1 MRINSFLCPSDPN
14 AGPINDNSYH
24 ASVGTTTY
32 NTGQNNPA
40 STGVFGMQWSYGIQS
55 ITDGTSNTVAF
66 GEALCGN
73 GNPSAGPVKGNGTQS
88 SVGNAAN
95 ILDVNK
101 VGYAMVTLDLQ
112 NCSQSFLT
120 LFGADD
126 RGYRWGMGAMGY
138 TLFNTIVQP
147 NGGGQYTWNSCRVG
161 CCQQAQAAHYLP
173 ASSYHPGGANV
184 LAADGSVKF
193 IKNTISPQ
201 MWWALGTR
209 ANGEVISA
217 DAY

>member
-1 MRINSFLCPSDPN
+1 M
-14 AGPINDNSYH
+14 
-24 ASVGTTTY
+24 
-32 NTGQNNPA
+32 
-40 STGVFGMQWSYGIQS
+40 
-55 ITDGTSNTVAF
+55 
-66 GEALCGN
+66 
-73 GNPSAGPVKGNGTQS
+73 
-88 SVGNAAN
+88 
-95 ILDVNK
+95 
-101 VGYAMVTLDLQ
+101 TLVLADLQ

-138 TLFNTIVQP
+138 SLFNTIVPP

-173 ASSYHPGGANV
+173 ASSYHPGGVNV
-184 LAADGSVKF
+184 LMADGSARF
-193 IKNTISPQ
+193 IKSSISMQ
-201 MWWALGTR
+201 YWWALGTR